1 MSDIITIGVKTNIV
15 GIQMKSLPCKQ
26 HGEDGRDVQH
36 EWRSRVETVWEDLV
50 EDEAGLLVKPKERHQ
65 AAGSML

>member
-36 EWRSRVETVWEDLV
+36 EWRHRVETV
-50 EDEAGLLVKPKERHQ
+50 
-65 AAGSML
+65 